1 MVGSIH
7 KVPKGNIIPQ
17 YQQTSQKVIELAVV
31 VSPGGEILALP
42 PGGQTCPRL
51 LSHNLALGR
60 DGEMAERNKMEN
72 IRRKGRNAW

>member
-42 PGGQTCPRL
+42 PGGPDL
-51 LSHNLALGR
+51 PPFAVS
-60 DGEMAERNKMEN
+60 
-72 IRRKGRNAW
+72 